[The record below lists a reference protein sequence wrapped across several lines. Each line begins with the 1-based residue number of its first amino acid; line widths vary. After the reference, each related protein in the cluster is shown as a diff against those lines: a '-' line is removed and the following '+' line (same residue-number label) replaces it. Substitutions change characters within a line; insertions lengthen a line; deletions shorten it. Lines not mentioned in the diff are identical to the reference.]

1 MRALSRGVAGLA
13 VFGLVALVCLG
24 LAEVFLRSFAP
35 IHLSGN
41 QDAFRYDE
49 EAGVLLRPGIHML
62 HTTDHLQEMRVNRLG
77 TVNWQ
82 ESFEEYPLA
91 LFTLGD
97 SFTQGTGLPADSSY
111 PFQLDMA
118 LNRGDEGV
126 YRPRIAVINLGLAA
140 FGGEQSRIVYDRFRG
155 ELGEPDGVLYLGY
168 ENDWRDD
175 LLFLD
180 GYTHRYIVHGSPTY
194 GALAPLL
201 IRLSRL
207 QLVTRAKL
215 ALSSIRSAAILGH
228 SAEGTARAGK
238 GEQAAEGESS
248 VAELEWPVIE
258 SIVKEAR
265 DAGSFVVL
273 GWAEGDSRS
282 YRWLAQ
288 RAAERGIAFAD
299 WYPKVQ
305 SVQELLPELSM
316 KNPHSGGH
324 WRPWV
329 NRIIADEF
337 ARHVEAA
344 LADEPQPRPGVA
356 SSAGATPLP

>member
-1 MRALSRGVAGLA
+1 MSTLSRGFAGL
-13 VFGLVALVCLG
+13 LVSGGGALVCLG
-24 LAEVFLRSFAP
+24 LAEALLRTFAP

-49 EAGVLLRPGIHML
+49 ETGVLLRPGIHML
-62 HTTDHLQEMRVNRLG
+62 HTTDHLQEIRVNELG

-82 ESFEEYPLA
+82 ESFEGYPA
-91 LFTLGD
+91 TLFTLGD
-97 SFTQGTGLPADSSY
+97 SFTQGTGLSADSSY
-111 PFQLDMA
+111 PFQLDIA
-118 LNRGDEGV
+118 LNLDRDGS
-126 YRPRIAVINLGLAA
+126 YQPRVAVVNLGLDGSGA
-140 FGGEQSRIVYDRFRG
+140 ERSLMLLRRFRQR
-155 ELGEPDGVLYLGY
+155 LGEPDGVLYLGY

-175 LLFLD
+175 IFFRD
-180 GYTHRYIVHGSPTY
+180 GYTHRYIVRGSPTY

-201 IRLSRL
+201 IRLSEL
-207 QLVTRAKL
+207 QVVTRVKL
-215 ALSSIRSAAILGH
+215 ALSSFRSRAVLGE
-228 SAEGTARAGK
+228 AQGTHRAGQGDK
-238 GEQAAEGESS
+238 PADGEEN

-258 SIVKEAR
+258 SIVQEAQ

-273 GWAEGDSRS
+273 SWAEGDSES
-282 YRWLAQ
+282 YRWLAR
-288 RAAERGIAFAD
+288 RAGERNIPFAD

-305 SVQELLPELSM
+305 SVTERLPELSM

-344 LADEPQPRPGVA
+344 LARRQQKSPGVA
-356 SSAGATPLP
+356 GSPGTTPLP